1 MTGTMPTP
9 VAPRELVLASAG
21 TGKTFR
27 ISSRILGLLAAGSRP
42 DAIFASTF
50 TRKAAGEILDRVLA
64 RLAAAA
70 LDERAARELAEHAEL
85 PADSR
90 PDFTPDRW
98 LALLRQVVADLHR
111 VNVGTLDAFFVRTA
125 SSFADE
131 VALPAGWR
139 ISDRTTEERVRA
151 EALQAVLQEADP
163 GEMIELV
170 RGLEAKDAARS
181 VHDALLRRGEDLLA
195 LHHSLDA
202 AAGDAWGSFDAI
214 AVRAPA
220 DLDVRRLRLAEAF
233 AAAEAPLTKSGAP
246 HAAWAKALATLAR
259 LLRDGDWDGLIE
271 SGLFQ
276 SALQEEGTF
285 SRVPVPDEVRALA
298 VEAADLLRPVL
309 ARRLARECRAMG
321 RLAEHLARAMEAAQR
336 AMGAYAFGD
345 VTRLLGGPGALC
357 SRPDL
362 FYRLDARVQHVLL
375 DEFQDTS
382 LPQWEALEPLLDG
395 LLLEN
400 ADGRAAVVVADPKQS
415 IYGWRGGEPLL
426 VERVGERY
434 DLDASQLSRSWR
446 SSQVVLD
453 LVNRVFEGVEENRV
467 FEKDDG
473 GGGAAAEWKKA
484 FVHHTA
490 AKDLPGHVRVLTGPK
505 DEGPGE
511 DRPRLCR
518 RAAQLVAEL
527 RAQAPG
533 RTIGVLTRKNSTVA
547 RIMLELRDLG
557 IRASEEGGNPL
568 TDSAAVAAVVSLLR
582 LADHPGDRIARYH
595 VARTPLGEVVGLV
608 DHDDRGAAER
618 AAHGLRR
625 RLLEDGYGRTLDA
638 LARRIAGACD
648 ARDRRRLGQLAELG
662 FRYDA
667 RAALR
672 TTDFVSLV
680 ESERVEDPTAAD
692 VRVMTVHQSKGLEF
706 DIVVLPELDVT
717 LSGRGGGSSL
727 SYRPHPAG
735 RATRAFP
742 YVGEATRAL
751 FPDLPQLHAA
761 AEQAAAARWRDGLS
775 GLYVAL
781 TRARHAL
788 HILVKPDLNG
798 KNELKES
805 SACTSARLV
814 RCALGVEAAVGE
826 DETIFESGDP
836 RWPHFVEEEGAN
848 VVEVGEG
855 SHGLVTGHIH
865 LRAAGRGEK
874 SLAQVTPSSLA
885 GGTTVDLALLLRL
898 DRSAAE
904 EGTLA
909 HAWFER
915 IGWLE
920 EGEPSDEEL
929 RAIAARV
936 SPMLPA
942 ASVEALRVR
951 FRGWL
956 ATPDIRYLLHRDSY
970 PAGAVVQ
977 REAPFLHRAD
987 GRLVEGIID
996 RLVLL
1001 REAGR
1006 VVGAEILD
1014 YKTDALQPGDPAA
1027 LAAKVA
1033 HYRPQLDAYR
1043 AAVAAGYDIP
1053 PSRIAA
1059 RLVFLQATS
1068 VREV

>member
-1 MTGTMPTP
+1 
-9 VAPRELVLASAG
+9 
-21 TGKTFR
+21 
-27 ISSRILGLLAAGSRP
+27 
-42 DAIFASTF
+42 
-50 TRKAAGEILDRVLA
+50 
-64 RLAAAA
+64 
-70 LDERAARELAEHAEL
+70 
-85 PADSR
+85 
-90 PDFTPDRW
+90 
-98 LALLRQVVADLHR
+98 
-111 VNVGTLDAFFVRTA
+111 
-125 SSFADE
+125 
-131 VALPAGWR
+131 
-139 ISDRTTEERVRA
+139 
-151 EALQAVLQEADP
+151 
-163 GEMIELV
+163 
-170 RGLEAKDAARS
+170 
-181 VHDALLRRGEDLLA
+181 
-195 LHHSLDA
+195 
-202 AAGDAWGSFDAI
+202 
-214 AVRAPA
+214 
-220 DLDVRRLRLAEAF
+220 
-233 AAAEAPLTKSGAP
+233 
-246 HAAWAKALATLAR
+246 
-259 LLRDGDWDGLIE
+259 
-271 SGLFQ
+271 
-276 SALQEEGTF
+276 
-285 SRVPVPDEVRALA
+285 
-298 VEAADLLRPVL
+298 
-309 ARRLARECRAMG
+309 MG
-321 RLAEHLARAMEAAQR
+321 RLAEHLARAMAAARR
-336 AMGAYAFGD
+336 AMGAYEFGD

-357 SRPDL
+357 GRPDL

-395 LLLEN
+395 LLLGG

-434 DLDASQLSRSWR
+434 GLEADELSRSWR

-453 LVNRVFEGVEENRV
+453 LVNRVFEGVEENEV
-467 FEKDDG
+467 FGKDDG
-473 GGGAAAEWKKA
+473 GRGAAEEWKRA
-484 FVHHTA
+484 FAHHTA
-490 AKDLPGHVRVLTGPK
+490 AKDLPGHVRVMTGPK

-511 DRPRLCR
+511 DRPLLYR
-518 RAAQLVAEL
+518 RAAELVAEL
-527 RAQAPG
+527 RAEAPG

-547 RIMLELRDLG
+547 RIMLELRELG

-582 LADHPGDRIARYH
+582 LADHPGDRISRYH
-595 VARTPLGEVVGLV
+595 VARTPLGEVVGLL
-608 DHDDRGAAER
+608 DHDDRAAAER

-625 RLLEDGYGRTLDA
+625 QLLEDGYGRTLDA
-638 LARRIAGACD
+638 LARRIAAACD

-667 RAALR
+667 RATLR

-680 ESERVEDPTAAD
+680 ESERVEDPTAAE

-706 DIVVLPELDVT
+706 DIVVLPELDLS
-717 LSGRGGGSSL
+717 LSGRGSTSSL

-751 FPDLPQLHAA
+751 FPDIPELHAA

-805 SACTSARLV
+805 GACTSARLV

-836 RWPHFVEEEGAN
+836 HWPHVVEYEGGS
-848 VVEVGEG
+848 VVEVGNG
-855 SHGLVTGHIH
+855 SHGLATGQIH

-874 SLAQVTPSSLA
+874 SLSQVTPSSLA
-885 GGTTVDLALLLRL
+885 GGTKVDLALLLRL

-909 HAWFER
+909 HAWFEK

-920 EGEPSDEEL
+920 EGEPSDDEL
-929 RAIAARV
+929 RAVAARV
-936 SPMLPA
+936 SPLLPP

-956 ATPDIRYLLHRDSY
+956 ATPEIRYLLHRGSY
-970 PAGAVVQ
+970 PAGAVVE
-977 REAPFLHRAD
+977 REAPFLHRTD

-1001 REAGR
+1001 REGGR

-1014 YKTDALQPGDPAA
+1014 YKTDALRPGDAA
-1027 LAAKVA
+1027 AITAKA
-1033 HYRPQLDAYR
+1033 EHYRPQLDAYR

-1053 PSRIAA
+1053 PSRVAA
-1059 RLVFLQATS
+1059 RLIFLQATR
-1068 VREV
+1068 VMEV

>member
-1 MTGTMPTP
+1 MTSTMPT
-9 VAPRELVLASAG
+9 PRELVLASAG
-21 TGKTFR
+21 TGKTFH

-70 LDERAARELAEHAEL
+70 LDEEEARALVGYAAL
-85 PADSR
+85 PACSLA
-90 PDFTPDRW
+90 DFTADRW
-98 LALLRQVVADLHR
+98 LALLRRVVADLHR

-125 SSFADE
+125 TSFADE
-131 VALPAGWR
+131 VALPAGWG
-139 ISDRTTEERVRA
+139 IADRATGERVQA

-181 VHDALLRRGEDLLA
+181 VHDALLRRAEDLLA

-202 AAGDAWGSFDAI
+202 AAGDAWASFDAI
-214 AVRAPA
+214 AARSPD
-220 DLDVRRLRLAEAF
+220 DLDDRRLRLAEAF
-233 AAAEAPLTKSGAP
+233 AEAEAPLTKSGTP
-246 HAAWAKALATLAR
+246 HAAWAKALATIAR

-271 SGLFQ
+271 SSLFQ
-276 SALQEEGTF
+276 SALQEDGTF
-285 SRVPVPDEVRALA
+285 SRVPVPDDVRALA
-298 VEAADLLRPVL
+298 AEAADLVRPVA

-321 RLAEHLARAMEAAQR
+321 RLAEHLARAMEAARR

-395 LLLEN
+395 LLLGSS
-400 ADGRAAVVVADPKQS
+400 DGRAAVVVADPKQS

-434 DLDASQLSRSWR
+434 DLGADELSMSWR
-446 SSQVVLD
+446 SSEVVLD
-453 LVNRVFEGVEENRV
+453 FVNQVFEGVAENRV

-473 GGGAAAEWKKA
+473 GGAAAEWRRA
-484 FVHHTA
+484 FAHHTA
-490 AKDLPGHVRVLTGPK
+490 AKDLPGHVRVMTGPK

-518 RAAQLVAEL
+518 RAAELVREL
-527 RAQAPG
+527 RMQAPG

-595 VARTPLGEVVGLV
+595 VASTPLGEAVGLV
-608 DHDDRGAAER
+608 DHDDRAAAER
-618 AAHGLRR
+618 TAHGLRR

-638 LARRIAGACD
+638 LAQRIAGACD

-662 FRYDA
+662 HRYDA
-667 RAALR
+667 RATLR

-680 ESERVEDPTAAD
+680 EGERVEDPTAAD

-706 DIVVLPELDVT
+706 DVVVLPELDVS
-717 LSGRGGGSSL
+717 LSGRAGGSSL

-751 FPDLPQLHAA
+751 FPDIPELHAA

-805 SACTSARLV
+805 GACTAARLV

-836 RWPHFVEEEGAN
+836 RWFDAVGGGEAGA
-848 VVEVGEG
+848 VAVAEADATRAPGP
-855 SHGLVTGHIH
+855 IH

-885 GGTTVDLALLLRL
+885 GGAKVDLALLLRL

-920 EGEPSDEEL
+920 EGEPSDDEL

-936 SPMLPA
+936 SPMLPT

-956 ATPDIRYLLHRDSY
+956 AAPDIRYLLHRGSY
-970 PAGAVVQ
+970 PEGAVVR

-1014 YKTDALQPGDPAA
+1014 YKTDVLRPGDAA
-1027 LAAKVA
+1027 AVAAKVE

-1043 AAVAAGYDIP
+1043 AAVAAGYGIP
-1053 PSRIAA
+1053 PSRVTA
-1059 RLVFLQATS
+1059 RLVFLQATR
-1068 VREV
+1068 VMEV